1 MIRILQMKL
10 KLVILFTIGLIF
22 QSFSQDKNLS
32 KLELFYNQENYD
44 IAVRYSQKLITKK
57 GYNENPIP
65 YLFKALA
72 LTRMTEEKWYIP
84 KKYRPVG
91 SNIAEALKTF
101 RALDE
106 KQFYAR
112 QYSKYINT
120 THDTTKEVDPNNE
133 TTISI
138 VRTKKNDRKKAK
150 NEKNVSIKTSKR
162 DEVVNYSKIYL
173 GTPYKYGGT
182 TKSGFDCSGFSC
194 HVLKEA
200 GVTLPRTSRDQA
212 NFAQKIN
219 LKDAK
224 KGDLLF
230 FGKSNSSIHHVGVVI
245 SEKNDPLT
253 MIHSSTSS
261 GIMIT
266 TIDNSDYWK
275 RILQYAGRVIN
286 D

>member
-1 MIRILQMKL
+1 MKL
-10 KLVILFTIGLIF
+10 KLVILFSVGLIF
-22 QSFSQDKNLS
+22 QSFAQDKNLS
-32 KLELFYNQENYD
+32 RLELLYNQENYD
-44 IAVRYSQKLITKK
+44 IAVKYSQKLITKK
-57 GYNENPIP
+57 GYAENPIP

-84 KKYRPVG
+84 KKYRPAG
-91 SNIAEALKTF
+91 GHIAEALKTF

-120 THDTTKEVDPNNE
+120 THKTTKEINPNENAHFSVKHTE
-133 TTISI
+133 NKEKNKP
-138 VRTKKNDRKKAK
+138 KKD
-150 NEKNVSIKTSKR
+150 KNVSVKNSKR
-162 DEVVNYSKIYL
+162 DNVVEYSKTYL

-182 TKSGFDCSGFSC
+182 TDSGFDCSGFSC
-194 HVLKEA
+194 HVLKKA
-200 GVTLPRTSRDQA
+200 NITLPRTSRDQA
-212 NFAQKIN
+212 NFAVKIN
-219 LKDAK
+219 LKEAK

-230 FGKSNSSIHHVGVVI
+230 FGKNSNSIHHVGVVI
-245 SEKNDPLT
+245 SDKGKPLT

-266 TIDNSDYWK
+266 TIENSDYWK
-275 RILQYAGRVIN
+275 RILQYAGRVIE